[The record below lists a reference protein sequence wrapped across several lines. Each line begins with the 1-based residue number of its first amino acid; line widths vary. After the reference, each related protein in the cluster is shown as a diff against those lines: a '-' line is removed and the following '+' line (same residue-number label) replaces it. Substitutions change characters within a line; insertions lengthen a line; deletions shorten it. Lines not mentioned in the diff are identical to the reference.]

1 MRVTYVCFYVCLYVR
16 VNACV
21 WLRVCACM
29 CAFNCVCMCL
39 FVCVWLH
46 ACVRVCWVAPEVL
59 RVANAWGAAWELR
72 SRGSLGYCRSYLM
85 KDGDLKVRI
94 V

>member
-1 MRVTYVCFYVCLYVR
+1 MYVFVCLR
-16 VNACV
+16 MA
-21 WLRVCACM
+21 ACM
-29 CAFNCVCMCL
+29 CACSL
-39 FVCVWLH
+39 
-46 ACVRVCWVAPEVL
+46 CWVAPEVL